1 MSRLFAALRG
11 QPARA
16 RCRPALHTKGPEGTT
31 ARQRRSERTRQI
43 HRPQGGRHPDQLAES
58 SHPKGKRVPLASP
71 ARPNSNP
78 TVGYLLGNPQA
89 RHYPKVTHMGTRRN
103 DFLRR
108 PIDPRLL
115 DIFGIDKRDC
125 ESRAIRGTESAYF
138 KRMIHGEWADT
149 SPGELEL
156 PTNANS
162 KLKQIAE
169 PIRAIASST
178 AFISVCGSYFLDGEL
193 PPMIR

>member
-1 MSRLFAALRG
+1 M
-11 QPARA
+11 
-16 RCRPALHTKGPEGTT
+16 
-31 ARQRRSERTRQI
+31 
-43 HRPQGGRHPDQLAES
+43 
-58 SHPKGKRVPLASP
+58 
-71 ARPNSNP
+71 
-78 TVGYLLGNPQA
+78 GYLLGNPQA

-115 DIFGIDKRDC
+115 GIFGIDKRDF

-156 PTNANS
+156 PKNANS